1 MAAYTVKDFVVAIR
15 ENDTEAIANLASKY
29 PVPFA
34 KIAAAVA
41 LAPDAMADVA
51 ELIGDATTG
60 IKMNN
65 AAKAVWGAEGASKA
79 TETADVDE
87 DTDEDEKPAETA
99 PKRRGRPRKAATEE
113 AAEKPAPKRRG
124 RPKKQ
129 PEPVEEVEDAEDE
142 GEDNPYEG
150 MKAPELYKT
159 CKQRGIDTK
168 PRQKAQVYIDL
179 LMADDAKADDDDNDD
194 EDDWD
199 I

>member
-65 AAKAVWGAEGASKA
+65 AAKAVWGAEGSSKPA
-79 TETADVDE
+79 IVEDADE
-87 DTDEDEKPAETA
+87 DTDEDEKPVETA
-99 PKRRGRPRKAATEE
+99 PKRRGRPRKAAATEE
-113 AAEKPAPKRRG
+113 AEEKPAPKRRG

-129 PEPVEEVEDAEDE
+129 PEPVEEVEDTDE

-194 EDDWD
+194 KDDWD

>member
-113 AAEKPAPKRRG
+113 ATEKPAPKRRG

-129 PEPVEEVEDAEDE
+129 PEPVEEAEDADE

>member
-51 ELIGDATTG
+51 ELIGDATSG

-65 AAKAVWGAEGASKA
+65 AAKAVWGAEGASKPV
-79 TETADVDE
+79 ETADVDE

-129 PEPVEEVEDAEDE
+129 PEPVEEAEDTDE

-159 CKQRGIDTK
+159 CKQRGIETK